1 MRTRVHPLIVKE
13 SYCKCPQE
21 IKNYLDSVVSTGE
34 YQGKTYLDL
43 IMFGSL
49 VEDDG
54 KVKSDVQSPVI
65 DNPVLEK
72 ALKSHQIKYLH
83 WVEHFWS
90 PELTDGL
97 IIRTSYFRQIIG
109 EVFGWDNLL
118 PDAVNFAEQKVA
130 DTFTS
135 LIKGDEVLVK
145 FRSAPE
151 RADEYWEI
159 IKKQYRNGEHERA
172 LVNLGRV
179 CHLLADVGTPAHVH
193 GDAHIGYSI
202 VGTIIKNAEVKY
214 NTAIDDDDYEDYVA
228 EVLDK
233 SADLP
238 ASAGNEYEK
247 RKALP
252 KRWCPKE
259 DSEMIFDSD
268 WSLRQYFLRV
278 GETARMYDS
287 DNADGKGKGR
297 PYRWQRYYI
306 FNPLKYI
313 MMERD
318 MNNDLTDKACDWM
331 ASYLIPL
338 SIRATAGVIAKF
350 FYEIASEESH

>member
-13 SYCKCPQE
+13 SYSRCPQE
-21 IKNYLDSVVSTGE
+21 IQDYLDLVVPAGE

-43 IMFGSL
+43 IMLGSII
-49 VEDDG
+49 EDDG
-54 KVKSDVQSPVI
+54 KIKSDVQSPVI
-65 DNPVLEK
+65 DNPILEK
-72 ALKSHQIKYLH
+72 ALKSRQIKYLH

-97 IIRTSYFRQIIG
+97 IIRTSYFRQIVG
-109 EVFGWDNLL
+109 EVFGLDNLL
-118 PDAVNFAEQKVA
+118 PDTANFVEQKVA

-135 LIKGDEVLVK
+135 LIKGDEILVK

-151 RADEYWEI
+151 RADEYWSL
-159 IKKQYRNGEHERA
+159 IKKQYRAKEYERA
-172 LVNLGRV
+172 LINLGRA

-202 VGTIIKNAEVKY
+202 VGTIMKNAKVKY

-233 SADLP
+233 SADVTACLSE
-238 ASAGNEYEK
+238 AYEK

-252 KRWCPKE
+252 GRWCPKN
-259 DSEMIFDSD
+259 DSEMIFNPE
-268 WSLRQYFLRV
+268 WSLRDYFLRV

-297 PYRWQRYYI
+297 PYRWQRHYML
-306 FNPLKYI
+306 NPLKYI
-313 MMERD
+313 SMERD
-318 MNNDLTDKACDWM
+318 INNDLTDKACDWM

-350 FYEIASEESH
+350 FYEIACEES